1 VVIAIVVVAV
11 VGIVVV
17 VIVVVVV
24 VVIVVVV
31 VVLAVVVVIVV
42 VVVVVVVW
50 DELDGGRAVGSGE
63 RQAAERPGDEDESG
77 RQTERDAEV
86 VIVQQRRVDW
96 VEQQTACSTVTIHCQ
111 RRQTSADEINEC

>member
-1 VVIAIVVVAV
+1 MVIAIVVVVV

-17 VIVVVVV
+17 VIVV
-24 VVIVVVV
+24 
-31 VVLAVVVVIVV
+31 VV

-63 RQAAERPGDEDESG
+63 HQAAERPGDEDESG

-96 VEQQTACSTVTIHCQ
+96 VEQQTACSTVTIRCQ
-111 RRQTSADEINEC
+111 RRQTSADEINGC